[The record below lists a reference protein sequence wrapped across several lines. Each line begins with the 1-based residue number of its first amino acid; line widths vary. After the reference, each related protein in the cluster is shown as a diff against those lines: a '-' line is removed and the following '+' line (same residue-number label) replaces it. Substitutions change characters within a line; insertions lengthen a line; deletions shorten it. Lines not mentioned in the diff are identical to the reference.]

1 MASGMAT
8 TTLPAPV
15 TAPPAPAI
23 PAPQPADRTQLDSRR
38 VIARAI
44 DGVFVGAPFLIPVLG
59 LGIPLSIVL
68 VSICLAYFFVCEALW
83 GQTIGKR
90 IIGLRVLQSDGR
102 PATAT
107 AVASRTVLRLIDD
120 GPIGLVTYLVSGKR
134 RARLGDLAGGT
145 IVARPTPGLPRAG
158 FSPLLLVYPAL
169 LVAATVAL
177 VLAFA
182 GTQARHD
189 YLSSV
194 DKTCASNAKAAAAS
208 PARGLDAIVARTA
221 TEHRALAAVEAPGSA
236 RKLRAEILALDGQVD
251 RAVARAAAHVKAGV
265 SVQEMQAQ
273 IKPIGV
279 ARQQAAKRYAE
290 LGLRSCAGLGSA

>member
-15 TAPPAPAI
+15 LVPAAPAI
-23 PAPQPADRTQLDSRR
+23 PAPQPEDRTDLDSRR
-38 VIARAI
+38 VIARVI

-59 LGIPLSIVL
+59 LGITVSIVL
-68 VSICLAYFFVCEALW
+68 ISICLGYFFVCEAVW

-90 IIGLRVLQSDGR
+90 IIGLRVLQTDGR

-107 AVASRTVLRLIDD
+107 AVAARTVLRLIDD
-120 GPIGLVTYLVSGKR
+120 GPIGLVSYLVSGKR
-134 RARLGDLAGGT
+134 RARLGDLAGDT

-169 LVAATVAL
+169 LAAATVAL
-177 VLAFA
+177 VLAFS

-194 DKTCASNAKAAAAS
+194 DKTCARNAKAAAAS
-208 PARGLDAIVARTA
+208 PAHGLDAIVARTVKD
-221 TEHRALAAVEAPGSA
+221 HRALAAVNAPASA
-236 RKLRAEILALDGQVD
+236 RKVRAEILALDGQVD
-251 RAVARAAAHVKAGV
+251 RAVATAAAQLKSGA
-265 SVQEMQAQ
+265 SAKETQAAV
-273 IKPIGV
+273 KPIGA
-279 ARQQAAKRYAE
+279 ARQKAAKRYAE
-290 LGLRSCAGLGSA
+290 LGLRSCAGFGVA